1 MSEQTPQKPNLP
13 KQEPVK
19 VREDDLDFLDSLSQA
34 ALEQPTEK
42 SSWLVYII
50 FFFVIAFIV
59 WANWAQID
67 VLVRAEG
74 KVIPS
79 SQLQV
84 VQSLEGGIVREIL
97 VKSGDPVKKGQTLL
111 KLDATQ
117 FAGTYGENQVKQ
129 AALEAQIARLRA
141 EATGTPLKLQVPK
154 DAPELKDIFNNEIEL
169 YHKHQQQLETEQ
181 NILKA
186 QIQQKTIELKDTQA
200 QLKELQKSYK
210 FIKKEIEINEKLVR
224 RGYASE
230 VDLLKLKREASQMRS
245 QIETLKN
252 TIPKLESEIQEVR
265 SKLKASK
272 QEFSNK
278 AHEQLTKAL
287 AELAALQQTQA
298 ALADRVKRTA
308 LKSPVNGIVKRV
320 LVTTVGG
327 VIKPGDPVV
336 EIVPED
342 DALIIE
348 ARVAPKDIG
357 FLRPGQKAKVKFTA
371 YDYAIYGGLEG
382 VVDRISAD
390 TITDEEGNSYYIV
403 RIRTNK
409 SYLGSP
415 KHPLPLVPGMIANV
429 DIITGKHSVIHYLLK
444 PIIKAKNYAL
454 TEG

>member
-1 MSEQTPQKPNLP
+1 MNQQIKPKANVARP
-13 KQEPVK
+13 KVK
-19 VREDDLDFLDSLSQA
+19 AEELDFVDSLSQA
-34 ALEQPTEK
+34 ALEKPTEK
-42 SSWLVYII
+42 SSWLVYVL
-50 FFFVIAFIV
+50 FVLMMAFIV

-97 VKSGDPVKKGQTLL
+97 VKAGDAVKQEQTLL

-117 FAGTYGENQVKQ
+117 FASTYGENQVKR

-141 EATGTPLKLQVPK
+141 EANGTPLELSVP
-154 DAPELKDIFNNEIEL
+154 DNAPRLKAIFNNEIAL
-169 YHKHQQQLETEQ
+169 YHKQQQQLETEQ
-181 NILKA
+181 HILKA
-186 QIQQKTIELKDTQA
+186 QIQQKNLELQDTRA
-200 QLKELQKSYK
+200 QLKELKKGYEL
-210 FIKKEIEINEKLVR
+210 IRKEIQINEKLVR

-245 QIETLKN
+245 QITTLEN
-252 TIPKLESEIQEVR
+252 AIPKLESEIQEAQA
-265 SKLKASK
+265 KLRASQ

-278 AHEQLTKAL
+278 AHEQLTRAL
-287 AELAALQQTQA
+287 SELAALQQTQA

-320 LVTTVGG
+320 LINTVGG

-348 ARVAPKDIG
+348 AQVAPKDIG

-382 VVDRISAD
+382 IVKRISAD

-403 RIRTNK
+403 HIYTDRNF
-409 SYLGSP
+409 LGSP
-415 KHPLPLVPGMIANV
+415 ERPLPLVPGMIAKV
-429 DIITGKHSVIHYLLK
+429 DIITGKHSVMHYLLK
-444 PIIKAKNYAL
+444 PIIRAKNYAL